1 MPAMEQVDLNFIAR
15 QLERVI
21 EEQAR
26 QRDDITVLTG
36 ITIRLE
42 GSVQGLTT
50 EIRGLRSKVDR
61 MERRLDQVAAA
72 VERITQEPA
81 G

>member
-1 MPAMEQVDLNFIAR
+1 MEQVDLNFIAR